1 MFTVITAFLS
11 PNNLLCGCCF
21 QSKSLG
27 LGGPYLHIREGT
39 ELWSIKNPGHSTT
52 SLNLPGLNRIQ
63 MVIFFFLFLIRA
75 AGFLRQSWKQ
85 MPQRVLLYPP
95 TPRSSRGGP
104 HQYSQHLAHPK
115 CTYVSLGRSR
125 HLVSSAVKDPQ
136 ETLVPSLGWE
146 DPLQEGV
153 ATCSSI
159 MAWEISS
166 AEEPGGLQSMRL
178 SRVRQDL
185 EAKQQQVTLLS
196 CTKCCVDIISH
207 H

>member
-1 MFTVITAFLS
+1 
-11 PNNLLCGCCF
+11 
-21 QSKSLG
+21 
-27 LGGPYLHIREGT
+27 
-39 ELWSIKNPGHSTT
+39 
-52 SLNLPGLNRIQ
+52 
-63 MVIFFFLFLIRA
+63 
-75 AGFLRQSWKQ
+75 

-95 TPRSSRGGP
+95 TPGSSRGGP

-125 HLVSSAVKDPQ
+125 HLVSFPGGSAVKDLQ

-153 ATCSSI
+153 ATYSSI

-196 CTKCCVDIISH
+196 CTKCCVSFLTIKYVQLNLTNLHIRNGIALRGMVAAQLWNQRDLHSNPDIVMYQSFQIQK
-207 H
+207 

>member
-1 MFTVITAFLS
+1 M
-11 PNNLLCGCCF
+11 
-21 QSKSLG
+21 
-27 LGGPYLHIREGT
+27 
-39 ELWSIKNPGHSTT
+39 
-52 SLNLPGLNRIQ
+52 
-63 MVIFFFLFLIRA
+63 
-75 AGFLRQSWKQ
+75 
-85 MPQRVLLYPP
+85 
-95 TPRSSRGGP
+95 
-104 HQYSQHLAHPK
+104 
-115 CTYVSLGRSR
+115 
-125 HLVSSAVKDPQ
+125 SSAVKDPQ

-185 EAKQQQVTLLS
+185 EAKQQVTLLS